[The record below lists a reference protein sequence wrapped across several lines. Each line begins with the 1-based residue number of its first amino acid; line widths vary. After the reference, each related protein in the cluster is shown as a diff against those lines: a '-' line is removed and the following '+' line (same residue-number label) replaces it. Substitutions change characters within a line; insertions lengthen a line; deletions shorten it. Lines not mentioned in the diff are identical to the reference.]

1 MTHRRVVRDVIV
13 LERYRVS
20 EHAIEDQSADQD
32 VIVLLGRVDNAIRHG
47 NPHQALGYLLDARN
61 RVRQRQLDAH
71 SLAGLAEAE
80 PVCPD
85 VELEPLLAI
94 AGGHGRAA

>member
-1 MTHRRVVRDVIV
+1 MTHRRQVRDVIL

-32 VIVLLGRVDNAIRHG
+32 VIVLLGRADNAIRHG
-47 NPHQALGYLLDARN
+47 NPHQALGYLLDARS
-61 RVRQRQLDAH
+61 RVRQRQMDAH

-80 PVCPD
+80 PICPD
-85 VELEPLLAI
+85 VELFPALA
-94 AGGHGRAA
+94 AVGNHGRAA